1 MGAEL
6 LGLLATSLLFG
17 LLGAGHC
24 VAMCGG
30 IASAL
35 AMREPGLTRA
45 LAQHAGRIS
54 AYIVLGV
61 AAGALALLGE
71 IAPVLATLTRG
82 LRLLA
87 VLMVFGIGLA
97 LLLGRQPWDGPAR
110 FGMQLWRSS
119 LARFTSGAARGTGLG
134 AAWTTGLAWGFLPC
148 GMSWTAATANLAAG
162 PGVGA
167 LAMLAFG
174 LGTLIGVLPFSL
186 AGATLGHWLT
196 RPAVRRAAGAA
207 LLALALVMAWTLW
220 PGAVSAGHQHH

>member
-1 MGAEL
+1 MDAEL
-6 LGLLATSLLFG
+6 GGLLATSLLFG

-35 AMREPGLTRA
+35 ALREPGLARA

-54 AYIVLGV
+54 AYALLGA

-71 IAPVLATLTRG
+71 IAPVLGLLTRG
-82 LRLLA
+82 LRVLA
-87 VLMVFGIGLA
+87 VVLVLAIGLA

-110 FGMQLWRSS
+110 FGMRLWRSS
-119 LARFTSGAARGTGLG
+119 LARSTWGAARGSGLA
-134 AAWTTGLAWGFLPC
+134 AAWSMGLAWGFLPC

-174 LGTLIGVLPFSL
+174 LGTLVGVLPFSL
-186 AGATLGHWLT
+186 AGASFAAWLA
-196 RPAVRRAAGAA
+196 RPLVRRAAGAA
-207 LLALALVMAWTLW
+207 LIALALVMAWMLW
-220 PGAVSAGHQHH
+220 SASTAGQQHH